1 MLTNQ
6 WRNAIPSH
14 AFDPSM
20 ECDQNQI
27 KTQLAADTQLVRSA
41 KRGDPGALEALVK
54 RNINRV
60 FSVAWHLTRSREDAE
75 DVTQE
80 TFLKACL
87 HLRDFQEKAQFSTWV
102 TRIAVNTSLTK
113 IRSAKG
119 VPAGGDE
126 KPMWESI
133 SEELSDWRSNP
144 EELYSR
150 SQLRRRLLEA
160 LEELPQ
166 IYSKVFVLRDIYG
179 FSMAETAAALQLSIP
194 QVKTRLLRARLRLRD
209 NLSKPVFPTW
219 TEGEHAQS
227 NLVAG
232 VRPLAVECSRV

>member
-1 MLTNQ
+1 MLINQ
-6 WRNAIPSH
+6 RSNAIPSH
-14 AFDPSM
+14 ALNPSM
-20 ECDQNQI
+20 ECDQNQTE
-27 KTQLAADTQLVRSA
+27 TQLTADTQLVTSA
-41 KRGDPGALEALVK
+41 KRGDPDALEALVK
-54 RNINRV
+54 RNIHRV
-60 FSVAWHLTRSREDAE
+60 FSVAWQLTRSREDAE

-87 HLRDFQEKAQFSTWV
+87 HLKDFQEKAQFSTWL

-113 IRSAKG
+113 IRSTKW

-150 SQLRRRLLEA
+150 SQLRRRLHEA

-166 IYSKVFVLRDIYG
+166 IYSRVFILRDIYG

-194 QVKTRLLRARLRLRD
+194 QVKTRLLRARLRLRE
-209 NLSKPVFPTW
+209 NLSKPVSPTW
-219 TEGEHAQS
+219 TEGQHAQS
-227 NLVAG
+227 NMVA
-232 VRPLAVECSRV
+232 AVPACS

>member
-1 MLTNQ
+1 
-6 WRNAIPSH
+6 
-14 AFDPSM
+14 M

-27 KTQLAADTQLVRSA
+27 ETQLTADTQLVTSA
-41 KRGDPGALEALVK
+41 KRGDPDAFEALVK
-54 RNINRV
+54 RHTKRV
-60 FSVAWHLTRSREDAE
+60 LSVAWHLTRSREDAE

-87 HLRDFQEKAQFSTWV
+87 HLKDFQEKAQFSTWL

-113 IRSAKG
+113 IRSTKW

-126 KPMWESI
+126 KAMWESI

-150 SQLRRRLLEA
+150 SQLRRRLHEA

-166 IYSKVFVLRDIYG
+166 IYSRVFVLRDIYG

-194 QVKTRLLRARLRLRD
+194 QVKTRLLRARLRLRE
-209 NLSKPVFPTW
+209 NLSKPFSPTW
-219 TEGEHAQS
+219 TEGEHEQS

-232 VRPLAVECSRV
+232 VRPLAIECSPV